1 MTTYTLTLIDVRR
14 VQNYLFNANELRQNL
29 GASLLVE
36 QATHEWIIKC
46 LPEKHNLEWEPAS
59 YRLKFKEKTIEGDDL
74 DAEVIFMGGGNAAIL
89 FSSLPNAVAFTQR
102 YTRHVLLNAP
112 GLEVA
117 VGHTE
122 VDWGQEDGLKTA
134 WEKMQTEI
142 TPARKEGRA
151 VSQMLPGISVTAECA
166 FTGLP
171 AIEDM
176 RKLPDRTDP
185 LVLVSAEVRAKR
197 EPKTIETAKAR
208 LNKLLP
214 AQKPFAYTDDLEK
227 LGGEKGRSRFIAVVH
242 ADGNEMG
249 RRVNG
254 ILKNI
259 SGNRERVEE
268 WRKLSNKINDSGLK
282 AMEAVT
288 DWLRNAIRLDEET
301 GGYMLKD
308 QWGGDAIR
316 YREDE
321 DDDVIYLPIR
331 PIVFGGDDITF
342 VCEGRLGIAMAIR
355 FLEAFYAQNSL
366 RDGKLYACA
375 GVAIVHH
382 NYPFAR
388 AYKLAEDL
396 CKEAKRQ
403 AREYDDPKKQ
413 ASLIHWHIS
422 TSGLTLD
429 WDDIHRREYQVDAGD
444 LLLRPLIVN
453 KADKV
458 TAMEKGWRTW
468 KVFEHQVKE
477 FRQGDAWKGRRSKL
491 KELRETLRQG
501 PFAVQEFTRVQG
513 SLPKVIDNP
522 EPDTTGW
529 YGTRCVYFDALD
541 TDDWLIYPQDGK
553 EDTPDA

>member
-1 MTTYTLTLIDVRR
+1 MATYTLTLIDVRR

-36 QATHEWIIKC
+36 QTTHEWIIEC
-46 LPEKHNLEWEPAS
+46 LPQKHNVEWNAARYQPE
-59 YRLKFKEKTIEGDDL
+59 FFEEKTIEGDNL

-89 FSSLPNAVAFTQR
+89 FSSHPEAVAFTQR

-112 GLEVA
+112 GLDVA

-122 VDWGQEDGLKTA
+122 VDWGQADGLKTA

-142 TPARKEGRA
+142 MPARKEGRA
-151 VSQMLPGISVTAECA
+151 VAQILPGLAVTAECA

-176 RKLPDRTDP
+176 RKLPDRAEP
-185 LVLVSAEVRAKR
+185 LVLVSAEVQAKR
-197 EPKTIETAKAR
+197 SQRTVKAAKDR

-227 LGGEKGRSRFIAVVH
+227 LGGEKSRSRFMAVVH

-249 RRVNG
+249 KRING
-254 ILKNI
+254 YLENI
-259 SGNRERVEE
+259 SGNRKRVEE
-268 WRKLSNKINDSGLK
+268 WRKLSNMINDSGLK
-282 AMEAVT
+282 AMETVT
-288 DWLRNAIRLDEET
+288 DWLRAAIRLDKET
-301 GGYMLKD
+301 GKYLLED
-308 QWGGDAIR
+308 QWGSDAIR
-316 YREDE
+316 YQEDD

-342 VCEGRLGIAMAIR
+342 VCEGRLGIVLAVK
-355 FLEAFYAQNSL
+355 FLEAFHEYA
-366 RDGKLYACA
+366 KLDEKPSFACA

-388 AYKLAEDL
+388 AYGLAEDL

-403 AREYDDPKKQ
+403 AREYDDPHKQ

-429 WDDIHRREYQVDAGD
+429 WDDIHEREFQVGAGD
-444 LLLRPLIVN
+444 LLMRPLLVN
-453 KADKV
+453 KAEKV
-458 TAMEKGWRTW
+458 TAKDAGWRTW
-468 KVFEHQVKE
+468 DVFERQFRE

-491 KELRETLRQG
+491 KELREVLRQG
-501 PFAVQEFTRVQG
+501 EGAGKDFTAAHGVLPDVIPGQETYR
-513 SLPKVIDNP
+513 S
-522 EPDTTGW
+522 TGW
-529 YGTRCVYFDALD
+529 YSGRCVYFDALD
-541 TDDWLIYPQDGK
+541 SDDWLVYP
-553 EDTPDA
+553 